1 MIKNK
6 KNNRK
11 SENQIQK
18 QEKSKLGMYTGPIDL
33 GQSPSTGEVGLFN
46 LTDVVTTISSTGL
59 GVVAL
64 ERTFNPN
71 VTTEWAS
78 FAARFREYR
87 VLAVE
92 INYFPFGKVNT
103 TSFNIGPCVIATNK
117 GPAFGTPTS
126 SAQVFALA
134 KPHIWHLGSP
144 MKYIVRPDDYTDLDV
159 GSTSSPASEF
169 SVVLYA
175 DGLTVSSGYGR
186 FYCKWVVQF
195 SSRQ

>member
-1 MIKNK
+1 ME
-6 KNNRK
+6 
-11 SENQIQK
+11 S
-18 QEKSKLGMYTGPIDL
+18 SKFGKYSGPIDL
-33 GQSPSTGEVGLFN
+33 GQSSYTGEIELLN
-46 LTDVVTTISSTGL
+46 LTDVVTTVSSTGL

-87 VLAVE
+87 VLAVRLH
-92 INYFPFGKVNT
+92 YMPFGVVNT
-103 TSFNIGPCVIATNK
+103 TSFNVGPAVIATNK
-117 GPAFGTPTS
+117 GSAFGTPTS

-134 KPHIWHLGSP
+134 KPKVFHLAKP
-144 MKYIVRPDDYTDLDV
+144 MVYEIRPDDYTDLDV
-159 GSTSSPASEF
+159 GATASPASEF
-169 SVVLYA
+169 SVLLYG

-186 FYCKWVVQF
+186 LYCTWVVQF